1 MSWPKE
7 AYAGVIFPNQSQ
19 FFGAG
24 TGGNNHQSVFE
35 FEGKYYFTYHAPT
48 LNKRINGNT
57 TQGYRS
63 PHIQELT
70 FNADG
75 TIKQVVG
82 TYAGVDQ
89 VRDFDPYRVFEAETL
104 GWSKGIATHEGRRR
118 LRGVRRRGA
127 EPGGAATS
135 TTATG
140 PRCRRWTSATTAR
153 QSRDGE
159 GASPCRPAAQ
169 IQVRLDA
176 ATVPWSGTIASTPP
190 SGEWAEVTAEL
201 EGVDR
206 HARRLLHLHRPAR
219 GDLFEIDTLASSR
232 RRRGSVAR
240 RLGRRPAP
248 GASQAR
254 RS

>member
-1 MSWPKE
+1 MAFEAGHVFKREGKYYLSYSSHFGGTDFGGSQTPLPGYPGGGQIGYMISDDPMSWPKE
-7 AYAGVIFPNQSQ
+7 TYAGVLFPNQSQ

-75 TIKQVVG
+75 TIQQVVG

-104 GWSKGIATHEGRRR
+104 RLEQGHRDGEGRRR
-118 LRGVRRRGA
+118 LRRSSATRRR
-127 EPGGAATS
+127 T
-135 TTATG
+135 
-140 PRCRRWTSATTAR
+140 W
-153 QSRDGE
+153 
-159 GASPCRPAAQ
+159 
-169 IQVRLDA
+169 
-176 ATVPWSGTIASTPP
+176 W
-190 SGEWAEVTAEL
+190 
-201 EGVDR
+201 
-206 HARRLLHLHRPAR
+206 
-219 GDLFEIDTLASSR
+219 
-232 RRRGSVAR
+232 
-240 RLGRRPAP
+240 
-248 GASQAR
+248 
-254 RS
+254 